1 LRRDLIC
8 GRFEIAGGLLG
19 LLRGIR
25 LLSLRLAL
33 GPTNTK
39 KIMESKGVIEVL
51 YEGSPVWIENVL
63 DNNTVQV
70 SNIQTNDKQDVSAN
84 MLVEKGFTK

>member
-1 LRRDLIC
+1 MDSNR
-8 GRFEIAGGLLG
+8 A
-19 LLRGIR
+19 
-25 LLSLRLAL
+25 
-33 GPTNTK
+33 K

-70 SNIQTNDKQDVSAN
+70 SNIQTNDKQDVPAN
-84 MLVEKGFTK
+84 MLVEKDLPNNA

>member
-1 LRRDLIC
+1 MDSDR
-8 GRFEIAGGLLG
+8 A
-19 LLRGIR
+19 
-25 LLSLRLAL
+25 
-33 GPTNTK
+33 K

-70 SNIQTNDKQDVSAN
+70 SNIQTNVKKEVPAY
-84 MLVEKGFTK
+84 MLVEKDLPDSV

>member
-1 LRRDLIC
+1 MDSNR
-8 GRFEIAGGLLG
+8 A
-19 LLRGIR
+19 
-25 LLSLRLAL
+25 
-33 GPTNTK
+33 K
-39 KIMESKGVIEVL
+39 KIMESKGVIDVL

-70 SNIQTNDKQDVSAN
+70 SNIQTNDKQDVPAN

>member
-1 LRRDLIC
+1 MDSNR
-8 GRFEIAGGLLG
+8 A
-19 LLRGIR
+19 
-25 LLSLRLAL
+25 
-33 GPTNTK
+33 K

-70 SNIQTNDKQDVSAN
+70 SNIQTNDKQDVPAN